1 MLAVWSRSC
10 SSSAKR
16 TRCTKRFR
24 HCRTSARSRSIQWM
38 VSRRLLLIS
47 IVEGDATLPQLA
59 QLKLPRNKLDLY
71 EQVCRF
77 DMLLFGYYLVVVLP
91 SELLGLWRK
100 ILRTVF
106 TLQCLLLISIGVF
119 FQSLKLEPAPHWW

>member
-1 MLAVWSRSC
+1 
-10 SSSAKR
+10 
-16 TRCTKRFR
+16 
-24 HCRTSARSRSIQWM
+24 M

-119 FQSLKLEPAPHWW
+119 FQSLKLEPAPHW